1 SITRCNICVY
11 SAPTSSG
18 VLQPATNPSSIF
30 SSHFTVI
37 VCSSR
42 LEPPVYQEA
51 ATQFKLQTLMEPR
64 NLPAEVHR
72 VLRVRTAVQVH
83 PWRRKATTSSE
94 RPFARHSGCA
104 WY

>member
-1 SITRCNICVY
+1 MQGAGMVK
-11 SAPTSSG
+11 
-18 VLQPATNPSSIF
+18 V
-30 SSHFTVI
+30 
-37 VCSSR
+37 
-42 LEPPVYQEA
+42 
-51 ATQFKLQTLMEPR
+51 MEPR

-104 WY
+104 WYGAGRVGPLPAIYRR